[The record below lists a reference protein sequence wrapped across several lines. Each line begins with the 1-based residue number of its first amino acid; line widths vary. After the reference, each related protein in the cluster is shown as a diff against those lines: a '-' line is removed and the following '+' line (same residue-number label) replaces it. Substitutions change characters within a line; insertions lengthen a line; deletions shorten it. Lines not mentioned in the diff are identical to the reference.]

1 MNNKE
6 HWDTIWREDKYS
18 DVVRIEVIDR
28 NGRSYTTYN
37 VKDLQLSLQ
46 DKGKTLKLLVD
57 NSEGLDTYSNFKE
70 ALGNEDV

>member
-6 HWDTIWREDKYS
+6 HWDAVWREDKYS

-28 NGRSYTTYN
+28 NGRSYITYN

-46 DKGKTLKLLVD
+46 DKGCTLKIFID
-57 NSEGLDTYSNFKE
+57 NSEGEDVYSNFKE
-70 ALGNEDV
+70 ALANVI